1 MGIKILKKNQR
12 NMVNLW
18 EQIFKN
24 SGDRLEEL
32 YSIKISKGKYLEKI
46 EKVANILN
54 KHQSS

>member
-1 MGIKILKKNQR
+1 
-12 NMVNLW
+12 MVNLW

-54 KHQSS
+54 KPQSS

>member
-54 KHQSS
+54 KPQSS